1 MGGSGGGSY
10 FPNTSP
16 QDRAEAIR
24 REEEKTEDQ
33 LFDAQV
39 SEQLGEL
46 LADYNQRDTD
56 RVRTAITDLRK
67 ALESELEGE
76 EITPVFGGSVRKHT
90 YVNGISDIDALFIL
104 KGAQLSTQS
113 PDRALDFF
121 EDVIHNHRPNAPL
134 KRDHMAIT
142 LQDGDLTLQ
151 LLPAV
156 RNENGR
162 ICIASA
168 NGKSWS
174 EIRPESFF
182 QKLSEV
188 NQMQSA
194 KVVPVIKLA
203 KGINDKLP
211 VDQQLSG
218 YHIESL
224 AIEAFKGYSGP
235 QNTKAML
242 QHFFM
247 DAKDRVLRPIKDR
260 TGQSVHVDEYLGA
273 EGNRRRKTISEN
285 LSRVE
290 TSMRNANAIRDVEKW
305 KRVVA
310 EED

>member
-10 FPNTSP
+10 FEHSSP

-33 LFDAQV
+33 MFDAQV

-46 LADYNQRDTD
+46 LADYNQRNTE
-56 RVRTAITDLRK
+56 RVRTAITALRK

-76 EITPVFGGSVRKHT
+76 EITPIYGGSVRKHT
-90 YVNGISDIDALFIL
+90 YVNGISDIDALFVL
-104 KGAQLSTQS
+104 KGAQLSKQT
-113 PDRALDFF
+113 PDKVLDFF
-121 EDVIHNHRPNAPL
+121 EETIRNHRPNSPL
-134 KRDHMAIT
+134 KRDHMAVT
-142 LQDGDLTLQ
+142 LESGDLTLQ

-156 RNENGR
+156 RNDSGQL
-162 ICIASA
+162 CIASA

-182 QKLSEV
+182 KKLSEV
-188 NQMQSA
+188 NQKQSA

-211 VDQQLSG
+211 ADQQLSG

-224 AIEAFKGYSGP
+224 AIEAFKEYSGP

-242 QHFFM
+242 QHFFT

-285 LSRVE
+285 LSRIE